1 MNREAATSQEAQSRK
16 RPTQE
21 AQSRKR
27 WGREPRPSL
36 RNRTAYAVTLP
47 ELPQEAQSR
56 KRWGPTPR
64 PASRDRTAYA
74 VTLPELPQ
82 EAQSR
87 KRWGH
92 VCRDSPQVEDLCHV
106 GARTQRGA
114 ARGRS
119 PASVRRRGISLVE
132 LLAAMAAAS
141 GVMATAMGLVH
152 TSYRLESRARLV
164 RADEQT
170 ALRLARQFRTDVH
183 EARSA
188 TLPRDAA
195 ADAPLVALTGPT
207 GGIAYRPL
215 AQGLVR
221 TTQPHSGPPAREEF
235 LFSRPIAWTAAE
247 EGSLVSLS
255 GSSADDG
262 RRPQLAIDV
271 AAAIPPSVTTAR
283 ADGGRP

>member
-1 MNREAATSQEAQSRK
+1 MTAAT
-16 RPTQE
+16 
-21 AQSRKR
+21 
-27 WGREPRPSL
+27 
-36 RNRTAYAVTLP
+36 V
-47 ELPQEAQSR
+47 
-56 KRWGPTPR
+56 
-64 PASRDRTAYA
+64 
-74 VTLPELPQ
+74 
-82 EAQSR
+82 
-87 KRWGH
+87 
-92 VCRDSPQVEDLCHV
+92 
-106 GARTQRGA
+106 
-114 ARGRS
+114 
-119 PASVRRRGISLVE
+119 
-132 LLAAMAAAS
+132 
-141 GVMATAMGLVH
+141 VMGTAMSLVH

-235 LFSRPIAWTAAE
+235 LFSRPIAWMAAE
-247 EGSLVSLS
+247 EGLLVTLS
-255 GSSADDG
+255 GSSADDA

-271 AAAIPPSVTTAR
+271 AAAVLPDATILGDDR
-283 ADGGRP
+283 GRP

>member
-1 MNREAATSQEAQSRK
+1 
-16 RPTQE
+16 
-21 AQSRKR
+21 
-27 WGREPRPSL
+27 
-36 RNRTAYAVTLP
+36 
-47 ELPQEAQSR
+47 
-56 KRWGPTPR
+56 
-64 PASRDRTAYA
+64 
-74 VTLPELPQ
+74 
-82 EAQSR
+82 
-87 KRWGH
+87 
-92 VCRDSPQVEDLCHV
+92 
-106 GARTQRGA
+106 
-114 ARGRS
+114 
-119 PASVRRRGISLVE
+119 
-132 LLAAMAAAS
+132 MAAAS
-141 GVMATAMGLVH
+141 VVMATAMGLVH

-221 TTQPHSGPPAREEF
+221 TTQPDSDQPTREEF
-235 LFSRPIAWTAAE
+235 LFSRPILWTTAAE
-247 EGSLVSLS
+247 GLLVSLS

-271 AAAIPPSVTTAR
+271 AAAVPPGVTILRDA
-283 ADGGRP
+283 GGQP